1 MLSKRRIVI
10 FFVVAIG
17 IPLLIDWL
25 VFANKFPSNVSNE
38 AWAGFL
44 GSYIGG
50 LCTLAAVFITIEDNN
65 KKILEQRHTQEHQEK
80 EQRRLNIRPYLDT
93 RYTYFDYD
101 IAFNPGDRIFEIENE
116 TTKRVRFALTEA
128 DKSNIKIRNRGEGSR
143 QLYINY
149 IIRNIGAGSAVNM
162 RAYVNGFGEELALAK
177 DESVQLLCMVTIK
190 DDMPSDLKIRLDFS
204 DVESRGRYCKE
215 ESIHIE
221 VDRDNEL
228 VSQWAKRGEQ
238 KLINQ

>member
-1 MLSKRRIVI
+1 M
-10 FFVVAIG
+10 
-17 IPLLIDWL
+17 
-25 VFANKFPSNVSNE
+25 
-38 AWAGFL
+38 
-44 GSYIGG
+44 
-50 LCTLAAVFITIEDNN
+50 
-65 KKILEQRHTQEHQEK
+65 
-80 EQRRLNIRPYLDT
+80 
-93 RYTYFDYD
+93 
-101 IAFNPGDRIFEIENE
+101 
-116 TTKRVRFALTEA
+116 
-128 DKSNIKIRNRGEGSR
+128 
-143 QLYINY
+143 
-149 IIRNIGAGSAVNM
+149 NM